1 VQRVKVALVEDHER
15 TRVAL
20 QQSLWKFA
28 SRIDLVA
35 AVPSAEAFFRSA
47 AKFEVDVTLFDLGL
61 PGMSGCAAIQALGQ
75 ECPGVRSLALTTFHD
90 EATVL
95 DTMRAGACGYLLK
108 DEPTER
114 IVQAIEDT
122 ASGAH
127 PLSSRIAG
135 FIIEHARR
143 RPPALV
149 LTEREEELALALAD
163 GSSYADCASR
173 MGIAIGTVQE
183 YVKRVYRKLD
193 VSSKRELKLWLARQ
207 NYPA

>member
-1 VQRVKVALVEDHER
+1 M
-15 TRVAL
+15 
-20 QQSLWKFA
+20 FA

-35 AVPSAEAFFRSA
+35 ALPSAEAFFRSA
-47 AKFEVDVTLFDLGL
+47 AKSDVEVALFNLNL
-61 PGMSGCAAIQALGQ
+61 PGMNGCAAIQTLGQ
-75 ECPGVRSLALTTFHD
+75 ECPAVRSLALTAFDD

-114 IVQAIEDT
+114 IVRAIEET

-127 PLSSRIAG
+127 PLSSRVAG

-143 RPPALV
+143 RPPAVV
-149 LTEREEELALALAD
+149 LTEREEELAFALAD
-163 GSSYADCASR
+163 GSSYADCATR

-183 YVKRVYRKLD
+183 YVKRIYRKLD

-207 NYPA
+207 NYPV